1 MLLNENVSVPSISDA
16 IKGRYEVTINYEGDP
31 KHGIASGIR
40 TVQVY
45 VYGLTKIGNPCIRAY
60 QPYGDTASDV
70 PEWKLF
76 RIDRILSWKPTF
88 SIFSKPAP
96 KYNPNGDKSMSS
108 VLQKIDFTTP
118 ANQAN
123 VDGPRQT
130 PKVLGTLP
138 NIDKILADREKEK
151 QTKKDLQKQA
161 NTSKPIEPKQISNKN
176 IPEPIIGDEKPK
188 EEPEVYKTKGD
199 EELEKFKDLSKRI
212 ENAPI
217 LDKSLLRRK

>member
-31 KHGIASGIR
+31 KHGIAPGIR
-40 TVQVY
+40 TIQVY
-45 VYGLTKIGNPCIRAY
+45 IYGLTKIGNPCIRAY
-60 QPYGDTASDV
+60 QPYGDTVSDV

-118 ANQAN
+118 ANQTN

-151 QTKKDLQKQA
+151 QTKKDLEKQA